1 MHDTARD
8 IGQRFFE
15 TYVELPLAK
24 ILEIGSYNVNG
35 TLRDCAPPS
44 AIYVGVDLSPGPGVD
59 IVLEDPHLLP
69 FADEHFDAVVS
80 SSCFE
85 HDPMFW
91 VTFMQV
97 VRVTKTGGF
106 IYINAP
112 SNGSYHTVPF
122 DNWRFYPDA
131 ALSLVKWASQNGHQV
146 ELLESFIAKRQ
157 RDVWNDCVMVFCKGL
172 KSKTGHRRIVDVLPG
187 AYNIRRSATGDVE
200 NRQIHTE
207 DMLLLDEAKARFD
220 AREREVARLT
230 SEARSLQARLYH
242 FEECHEASLG
252 FQASPA
258 TGRRTVS
265 DHRNA
270 QRLPNPVQPTF
281 KHLRASARQRIL
293 IYAQTNRAFGAVHAG
308 LAAQLCA
315 AGWVAELKDWSRQ
328 YYLSE
333 FHKEAAQYDY
343 VLTVANEG
351 NRILVH
357 DYGIPPEKII
367 VVAHDESDLQG
378 MISSEGVDGFDRY
391 RSYGVVSD
399 LLACSSIALG
409 IKRVPV
415 VVRLGVDFS
424 RYRRDIAADLSS
436 VGYAA
441 TMLRQTVSGIER
453 KRGPLARACAEAAGL
468 PFVPIDN
475 VPLEKM
481 PDFYGSVGSVVMPSL
496 QEGAG
501 LPPLEGAA
509 AGRLVIGTPVGH
521 FPRLAYEGLGIL
533 APLEAGDFQRFTT
546 ETLIYYRDNPTAYV
560 EKCAAI
566 QEAAQQRDWQYVV
579 KDWMEFFCNAR

>member
-35 TLRDCAPPS
+35 TLRDCAPPG

-69 FADEHFDAVVS
+69 FADKHFDAVVS

-91 VTFMQV
+91 VTFMQA

-131 ALSLVKWASQNGHQV
+131 ALSLVKWASHNGHQV

-207 DMLLLDEAKARFD
+207 DMLLLDEARARFD
-220 AREREVARLT
+220 AHEREVARQT

-242 FEECHEASLG
+242 IEECHEASLG

-258 TGRRTVS
+258 TGTSPSRHIDVNGQSLTSEQAYEFTSDWFSWNIDTWRRIFADAGFSPRQVIEIGSYEGRSTVWMIENLLTGEGASVIAIDAWAEGAEIDQRGMEEVEQRFDRNMAIAKQRCPNVHIDKRKGTTPQVLSELMVKGLQGKVDFIYIDGGHHAS
-265 DHRNA
+265 DV
-270 QRLPNPVQPTF
+270 LVDLVLGF
-281 KHLRASARQRIL
+281 
-293 IYAQTNRAFGAVHAG
+293 
-308 LAAQLCA
+308 QLCRV
-315 AGWVAELKDWSRQ
+315 GGLIFCDDYLWEMSR
-328 YYLSE
+328 
-333 FHKEAAQYDY
+333 A
-343 VLTVANEG
+343 
-351 NRILVH
+351 I
-357 DYGIPPEKII
+357 
-367 VVAHDESDLQG
+367 
-378 MISSEGVDGFDRY
+378 
-391 RSYGVVSD
+391 
-399 LLACSSIALG
+399 
-409 IKRVPV
+409 
-415 VVRLGVDFS
+415 
-424 RYRRDIAADLSS
+424 
-436 VGYAA
+436 
-441 TMLRQTVSGIER
+441 
-453 KRGPLARACAEAAGL
+453 
-468 PFVPIDN
+468 
-475 VPLEKM
+475 
-481 PDFYGSVGSVVMPSL
+481 
-496 QEGAG
+496 
-501 LPPLEGAA
+501 
-509 AGRLVIGTPVGH
+509 
-521 FPRLAYEGLGIL
+521 
-533 APLEAGDFQRFTT
+533 T
-546 ETLIYYRDNPTAYV
+546 ETPKLAIDSFLTCYRHKVRIIPERFYQIYLQKTA
-560 EKCAAI
+560 E
-566 QEAAQQRDWQYVV
+566 
-579 KDWMEFFCNAR
+579 